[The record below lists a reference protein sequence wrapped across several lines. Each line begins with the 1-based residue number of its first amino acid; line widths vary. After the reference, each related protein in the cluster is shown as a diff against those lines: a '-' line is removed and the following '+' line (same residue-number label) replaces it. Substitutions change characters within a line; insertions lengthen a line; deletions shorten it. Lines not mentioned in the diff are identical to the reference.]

1 MQVITAELAV
11 LDATANLVQWTIIGI
26 VAAVVIISACRAIVL
41 SRKTR
46 LPK

>member
-1 MQVITAELAV
+1 MAIITAELAV

-26 VAAVVIISACRAIVL
+26 VGAVVIIAALRAILL